1 MIKVPHGWSTLVA
14 IAMLTAAVQS
24 FSVLAREPAPLP
36 RPRPSE
42 LSSTSPPG
50 SAARQQDPTAAEQPP
65 AVHDQA
71 CLERLAAAGVVYA
84 IEFQPAPMSSV
95 CVIDTPVRLK
105 AIQVKSGPQ
114 RVIRLPDEPVLAC
127 RFVEH
132 VGGWVGDL
140 MAPLIAG
147 RLATEIDAVRTG
159 PGYECRTRNRA
170 EGGKL
175 SAHAIGLALD
185 ISSIEL
191 SNGAVLAIKPNG
203 DERVRTIINT
213 LRTAAC
219 GWFTTVLGPGSDA
232 AHAEHLH
239 VDISAHGASDQYR
252 ICQ

>member
-1 MIKVPHGWSTLVA
+1 MIKVPHGWSSLVA
-14 IAMLTAAVQS
+14 IAILTAAVQS
-24 FSVLAREPAPLP
+24 FNVLAREPAPLP

-42 LSSTSPPG
+42 LSSTSPG
-50 SAARQQDPTAAEQPP
+50 SAARQQDHTALDPSP
-65 AVHDQA
+65 AVADQA
-71 CLERLAAAGVVYA
+71 CLERLAAAGVEYA
-84 IEFQPAPMSSV
+84 IELPPAPTNSV

-114 RVIRLPDEPVLAC
+114 RVIRLPDEPLLAC

-132 VGGWVGDL
+132 VGSWVGDL
-140 MAPLIAG
+140 MAPLVAG
-147 RLATEIDAVRTG
+147 RLATDIDAVRTG
-159 PGYECRTRNRA
+159 PGYECRNRNRA

-191 SNGAVLAIKPNG
+191 SNGAVLAVKPNG
-203 DERVRTIINT
+203 DERVRTTINA

-239 VDISAHGASDQYR
+239 IDISAHGASDQYR